1 MKITAGP
8 EDRRLLH
15 SAVAEETDHN
25 LLRPGDLYDLFQGK
39 RSGLYLAAVFICESR
54 PSFPQG
60 QGKYKDQCQEDLQNR
75 DDPVSSGPSHPAGQ
89 SEVHDIRSGSGAKSP
104 HTVEPAHMM
113 AFVMKSHIVVQGGV
127 NASRSQTIGN
137 GPETEHP
144 EGRAD
149 G

>member
-1 MKITAGP
+1 
-8 EDRRLLH
+8 
-15 SAVAEETDHN
+15 
-25 LLRPGDLYDLFQGK
+25 
-39 RSGLYLAAVFICESR
+39 RSGLYLVAVFICESG
-54 PSFPQG
+54 PPLPQW
-60 QGKYKDQCQEDLQNR
+60 QGKHKDQCQEDLQKR

-89 SEVHDIRSGSGAKSP
+89 SEAHDIRSGSGAKSP

-127 NASRSQTIGN
+127 NASRSQAIGN

-149 G
+149 GKAEERSRRHPHADGSDFSGSQSPGEPVALEAG